1 MPLAH
6 PSVGEVMNAP
16 IRVLVRRLVHLVPR
30 SQSHS
35 VLSSMAIRRASSRS
49 EIRCGRLPRDP
60 QERQEGNASDS
71 TRGLLPT
78 SRTSA
83 DLEGESRVEAQPW
96 PRRSRIAAAREVP
109 STGERG
115 AGVRHR
121 TPGVGNPS
129 SAARGATAGLQRAN
143 GRTRG
148 FRAQFG
154 LHRNFAGPLEE
165 AGTHRAQRRGR
176 GGIHERPCRRRD
188 CHRCGV

>member
-83 DLEGESRVEAQPW
+83 DLEGESRVEAAAMAEALAY
-96 PRRSRIAAAREVP
+96 RR
-109 STGERG
+109 GEG
-115 AGVRHR
+115 GSEHW
-121 TPGVGNPS
+121 
-129 SAARGATAGLQRAN
+129 
-143 GRTRG
+143 RTRG
-148 FRAQFG
+148 G
-154 LHRNFAGPLEE
+154 CSTSN
-165 AGTHRAQRRGR
+165 TRRWESVGAR
-176 GGIHERPCRRRD
+176 LAVRRRAAASERQNTWIS
-188 CHRCGV
+188 CAIRLASKFRWAAGRSWHASCSAKGQRGNP